1 MEDML
6 SMIVNMD
13 EKVRNETKQAE
24 QRKADSFKKITEK
37 RDDIYNS
44 YINRARERI
53 KKNQATD
60 QAAADKKWQQIKEN
74 QEKSLKMI
82 NDEYKKNGQQWVD
95 AIVNNVINK

>member
-24 QRKADSFKKITEK
+24 QRKADSFKKIAEK

-53 KKNQATD
+53 KKNQAIE

>member
-53 KKNQATD
+53 KKNQTIE